1 MCELWVDYLSKIRNV
16 KSCACYLLP
25 IDHFN
30 KIQKANDQIISLPL
44 IDWKH
49 ALKISVKLLV
59 LDHVLYIMHVYM
71 KRRRAYPCETTEN
84 IE

>member
-1 MCELWVDYLSKIRNV
+1 MCEFWVDHLSKILNV
-16 KSCACYLLP
+16 KSCAGYLLP
-25 IDHFN
+25 VDHFN
-30 KIQKANDQIISLPL
+30 KIKKANDQIICLPL

-49 ALKISVKLLV
+49 AFKISFNLLM